1 MQAEAVDTS
10 SKTELLN
17 LYQQMYLIR
26 EFEERSGE
34 MYTRGLIRGF
44 LHLYSGEEAIAV
56 GAISTLEDRDSVVT
70 HYRDHGH
77 ALARGMDPKVA
88 MAELF
93 GKATGSSKGKGGS
106 MHLFQASRNFYGG
119 HAIVGGH
126 LPLAAGLA
134 MAAQYKDTGGVA
146 LCFMGDGSMNEG
158 EFHETLNLASVW
170 KLPMIF
176 FLENNLYGM
185 GTAVDRV
192 HAKGGDFDMAGAPYG
207 IDCTVVDGMDVL
219 AVREATT
226 AAVENAR
233 SGAGPAYIEAK
244 TFRFHGHSLSDPV
257 KYRSRE
263 EEQEWRKRDPLS
275 VLSDQLL
282 KQDLTTEQE
291 LLEIR
296 KSQDEVVREA
306 VKFAQ
311 DSPEPNGDELYTDVY
326 AGD

>member
-1 MQAEAVDTS
+1 MQAEAIDTS

-26 EFEERSGE
+26 EFEERAGE

-44 LHLYSGEEAIAV
+44 LHLYSGQEAVAV
-56 GAISTLEDRDSVVT
+56 GAISNLEDRDYVVT

-77 ALARGMDPKVA
+77 ALARGMDPKTA

-106 MHLFQASRNFYGG
+106 MHLFQASRNFFGG

-134 MAAQYKDTGGVA
+134 LAAQYKKTGGVA
-146 LCFMGDGSMNEG
+146 LCFLGDGSVNEG
-158 EFHETLNLASVW
+158 EFHETMNLAAVW
-170 KLPMIF
+170 KLPMVF

-185 GTAVDRV
+185 GTAVGRV
-192 HAKGGDFDMAGAPYG
+192 HARGGDFDMAGAPYDL
-207 IDCTVVDGMDVL
+207 DCTVVDGMDVL
-219 AVREATT
+219 AVREVTKVAL
-226 AAVENAR
+226 EKAR

-244 TFRFHGHSLSDPV
+244 TFRFHGHSVADPV
-257 KYRSRE
+257 KYRTRE
-263 EEQEWRKRDPLS
+263 EEQEWRTKDPISHLG
-275 VLSDQLL
+275 DQLL
-282 KQDLTTEQE
+282 QLDLTTEQE

-296 KSQDEVVREA
+296 ESQDEVIREA

-311 DSPEPNGDELYTDVY
+311 ESPEPTDEDLFTDVY
-326 AGD
+326 A

>member
-1 MQAEAVDTS
+1 MQAEAIDTS

-26 EFEERSGE
+26 EFEERAGE

-44 LHLYSGEEAIAV
+44 LHLYSGQEAVAV
-56 GAISTLEDRDSVVT
+56 GAISNLEDRDYVVT

-77 ALARGMDPKVA
+77 ALARGMDPKTA

-106 MHLFQASRNFYGG
+106 MHLFQASRNFFGG

-134 MAAQYKDTGGVA
+134 LAAQYKKTGGVA
-146 LCFMGDGSMNEG
+146 LCFLGDGSVNEG
-158 EFHETLNLASVW
+158 EFHETMNLAAVW
-170 KLPMIF
+170 KLPMVF

-185 GTAVDRV
+185 GTAVGRV
-192 HAKGGDFDMAGAPYG
+192 HARGGDFDMAGAPYG
-207 IDCTVVDGMDVL
+207 LDCTVVDGMDVL
-219 AVREATT
+219 AVREATKV
-226 AAVENAR
+226 ALEKAR

-244 TFRFHGHSLSDPV
+244 TFRFHGHSVADPV
-257 KYRSRE
+257 KYRTRE
-263 EEQEWRKRDPLS
+263 EEQEWRTKDPISHLG
-275 VLSDQLL
+275 DQLL
-282 KQDLTTEQE
+282 QLDLTTEQE

-296 KSQDEVVREA
+296 ESQDEVIREA

-311 DSPEPNGDELYTDVY
+311 ESPEPTDEDLFTDVY
-326 AGD
+326 A

>member
-1 MQAEAVDTS
+1 MQAEAIDTS

-26 EFEERSGE
+26 EFEERAGE

-44 LHLYSGEEAIAV
+44 LHLYSGQEAVAV
-56 GAISTLEDRDSVVT
+56 GAISNLEDRDYVVT

-77 ALARGMDPKVA
+77 ALARGMDPKTA

-106 MHLFQASRNFYGG
+106 MHLFQASRNFFGG

-134 MAAQYKDTGGVA
+134 LAAQYKKTGGVA
-146 LCFMGDGSMNEG
+146 LCFLGDGSVNEG
-158 EFHETLNLASVW
+158 EFHETMNLAAVW

-185 GTAVDRV
+185 GTAVGRV
-192 HAKGGDFDMAGAPYG
+192 HARGGDFDMAGAPYG
-207 IDCTVVDGMDVL
+207 LDCTVVDGMDVL
-219 AVREATT
+219 AVREATKV
-226 AAVENAR
+226 ALEKAR

-244 TFRFHGHSLSDPV
+244 TFRFHGHSVADPV
-257 KYRSRE
+257 KYRTRE
-263 EEQEWRKRDPLS
+263 EEQEWRTKDPISHLG
-275 VLSDQLL
+275 DQLL
-282 KQDLTTEQE
+282 QLDLTTEQE

-296 KSQDEVVREA
+296 ESQDEVIREA

-311 DSPEPNGDELYTDVY
+311 ESPEPTDEDLFTDVY
-326 AGD
+326 A

>member
-1 MQAEAVDTS
+1 MQAEAIDTS

-26 EFEERSGE
+26 EFEERAGE

-44 LHLYSGEEAIAV
+44 LHLYSGQEAVAV
-56 GAISTLEDRDSVVT
+56 GAISNLEDRDYVVT

-77 ALARGMDPKVA
+77 ALARGMDPKTA

-106 MHLFQASRNFYGG
+106 MHLFQVSRNFFGG

-134 MAAQYKDTGGVA
+134 LAAQYKKTGGVS
-146 LCFMGDGSMNEG
+146 LCFLGDGSVNEG
-158 EFHETLNLASVW
+158 EFHETMNLAAVW
-170 KLPMIF
+170 KLPMVF

-185 GTAVDRV
+185 GTAVGKV
-192 HAKGGDFDMAGAPYG
+192 HARGGDFDMAGAPYG
-207 IDCTVVDGMDVL
+207 LDCTVVDGMDVL
-219 AVREATT
+219 AVREATKV
-226 AAVENAR
+226 ALEQAR

-244 TFRFHGHSLSDPV
+244 TFRFHGHSVADPV
-257 KYRSRE
+257 KYRTRE
-263 EEQEWRKRDPLS
+263 EEQEWRTKDPISHLG
-275 VLSDQLL
+275 DQLL
-282 KQDLTTEQE
+282 KLDMTTEQE

-296 KSQDEVVREA
+296 ESQDEVIREA

-311 DSPEPNGDELYTDVY
+311 ESPEPTDEELFTDVY
-326 AGD
+326 A

>member
-1 MQAEAVDTS
+1 MQAEAIDTS

-26 EFEERSGE
+26 EFEERAGE

-44 LHLYSGEEAIAV
+44 LHLYSGQEAVAV
-56 GAISTLEDRDSVVT
+56 GAISNLEDRDYVVT

-77 ALARGMDPKVA
+77 ALARGMDPKTA

-106 MHLFQASRNFYGG
+106 MHLFQVSRNFFGG

-134 MAAQYKDTGGVA
+134 LAAQYKKTGGVA
-146 LCFMGDGSMNEG
+146 LCFLGDGSVNEG
-158 EFHETLNLASVW
+158 EFHETMNLAAVW
-170 KLPMIF
+170 KLPMVF

-185 GTAVDRV
+185 GTAVGKV
-192 HAKGGDFDMAGAPYG
+192 HARGGDFDMAGAPYG
-207 IDCTVVDGMDVL
+207 LDCTVVDGMDVL
-219 AVREATT
+219 AVREATKV
-226 AAVENAR
+226 ALEQAR

-244 TFRFHGHSLSDPV
+244 TFRFHGHSVADPV
-257 KYRSRE
+257 KYRTRE
-263 EEQEWRKRDPLS
+263 EEQEWRTKDPISHLG
-275 VLSDQLL
+275 DQLL
-282 KQDLTTEQE
+282 KLDMTTEQE

-296 KSQDEVVREA
+296 ESQDEVIREA

-311 DSPEPNGDELYTDVY
+311 ESPEPTDEELFTDVY
-326 AGD
+326 A

>member
-311 DSPEPNGDELYTDVY
+311 DSPEPTGDELYTDVY

>member
-1 MQAEAVDTS
+1 MQAEAIDTS

-26 EFEERSGE
+26 EFEERAGE

-44 LHLYSGEEAIAV
+44 LHLYSGQEAVAV
-56 GAISTLEDRDSVVT
+56 GAISNLEDRDYVVT

-77 ALARGMDPKVA
+77 ALARGMDPKTA

-106 MHLFQASRNFYGG
+106 MHLFQASRNFFGG

-134 MAAQYKDTGGVA
+134 LAAQYKKTGGVA
-146 LCFMGDGSMNEG
+146 LCFLGDGSVNEG
-158 EFHETLNLASVW
+158 EFHETMNLAVVW
-170 KLPMIF
+170 KLPMVF

-185 GTAVDRV
+185 GTAVGRV
-192 HAKGGDFDMAGAPYG
+192 HARGGDFDMAGAPYG
-207 IDCTVVDGMDVL
+207 LDCTVVDGMDVL
-219 AVREATT
+219 AVREVTKVAL
-226 AAVENAR
+226 EKPR

-244 TFRFHGHSLSDPV
+244 TFRFHGHSVADPV
-257 KYRSRE
+257 KYRTRE
-263 EEQEWRKRDPLS
+263 EEQEWRTKDPISHLG
-275 VLSDQLL
+275 DQLL
-282 KQDLTTEQE
+282 QLGLTTEQE

-296 KSQDEVVREA
+296 ESQDEVIREA

-311 DSPEPNGDELYTDVY
+311 ESPEPTDEDLFTDVY
-326 AGD
+326 A

>member
-1 MQAEAVDTS
+1 MQAEAIDTS

-26 EFEERSGE
+26 EFEERAGE

-44 LHLYSGEEAIAV
+44 LHLYSGQEAVAV
-56 GAISTLEDRDSVVT
+56 GAISNLEDRDYVVT

-77 ALARGMDPKVA
+77 ALARGMDPKTA

-106 MHLFQASRNFYGG
+106 MHLFQASRNFFGG

-134 MAAQYKDTGGVA
+134 LAAQYKKTGGVA
-146 LCFMGDGSMNEG
+146 LCFLGDGSVNEG
-158 EFHETLNLASVW
+158 EFHETMNLAAVW

-185 GTAVDRV
+185 GTAVGRV
-192 HAKGGDFDMAGAPYG
+192 HARGGDFDMAGAPYG
-207 IDCTVVDGMDVL
+207 LDCTVVDGMDVL
-219 AVREATT
+219 AVREVTKVAL
-226 AAVENAR
+226 EKAR

-244 TFRFHGHSLSDPV
+244 TFRFHGHSVADPV
-257 KYRSRE
+257 KYRTRE
-263 EEQEWRKRDPLS
+263 EEQEWRTKDPISHLG
-275 VLSDQLL
+275 DQLL
-282 KQDLTTEQE
+282 QLDLTTEQE

-296 KSQDEVVREA
+296 ESQDEVIREA

-311 DSPEPNGDELYTDVY
+311 ESPEPTDEDLFTDVY
-326 AGD
+326 A